1 MTTEEA
7 ATLAQLLER
16 QKNDEDLPFED
27 GVELQRL
34 INRKKV
40 EEKRE
45 LNIRKND
52 KAVYDSLISGEGI

>member
-1 MTTEEA
+1 MTKEEE

-40 EEKRE
+40 EDKRE
-45 LNIRKND
+45 SNIRKND